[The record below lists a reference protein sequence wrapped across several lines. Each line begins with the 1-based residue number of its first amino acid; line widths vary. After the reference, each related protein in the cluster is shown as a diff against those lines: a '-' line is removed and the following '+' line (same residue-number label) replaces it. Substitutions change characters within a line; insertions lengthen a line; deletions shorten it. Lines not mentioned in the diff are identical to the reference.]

1 MKNNSKHLHDGTVY
15 QGRNVILTN
24 KNVITISDKRKG
36 HLIPQKG
43 ILEFNNVSKRI
54 AEYLCPNVFSLGFS
68 D

>member
-24 KNVITISDKRKG
+24 KNDITISDKWKG

-43 ILEFNNVSKRI
+43 TSEFKNVSKRL
-54 AEYLCPNVFSLGFS
+54 AEYSCPNVLSLGFS